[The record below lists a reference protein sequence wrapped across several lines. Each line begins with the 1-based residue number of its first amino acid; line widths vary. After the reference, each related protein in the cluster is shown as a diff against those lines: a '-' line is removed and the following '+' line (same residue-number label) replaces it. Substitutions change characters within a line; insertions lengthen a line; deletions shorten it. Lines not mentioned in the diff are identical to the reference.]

1 MQDDKAN
8 KQKAIAEFRA
18 LPTKLGMS
26 SSFDDDCSP
35 LTQFSPTRR
44 QDDAGSTILG
54 GYEEADWRD

>member
-1 MQDDKAN
+1 MQDDKAS

-18 LPTKLGMS
+18 LPTKLGRS
-26 SSFDDDCSP
+26 PSFDDDCTS

-54 GYEEADWRD
+54 